1 MTQSTEHMIEA
12 LQNLGLKHKE
22 AAVLSFLMQNYNN
35 PVSQFEIEQALKLR
49 QPYVSSALRTIEQN
63 NWVDIS
69 TKLKQP
75 GIMGR
80 PEKTYEL
87 TVSPDQIA
95 NDLHDQFIK
104 RSTAL
109 RKSMKVIERG
119 VV

>member
-1 MTQSTEHMIEA
+1 MIEA

-69 TKLKQP
+69 VNDPSLKSYGFLRKGLGTLQKFRIPIRLIDKQP
-75 GIMGR
+75 
-80 PEKTYEL
+80 
-87 TVSPDQIA
+87 VS
-95 NDLHDQFIK
+95 K
-104 RSTAL
+104 RFTLVDDVSA
-109 RKSMKVIERG
+109 SV
-119 VV
+119 